1 MARIFDT
8 TCGDIYDTSTIMQ
21 FWDNAQPGGW
31 APRVIDNEP
40 GATGQCIVC
49 DGLSYS
55 SNGFLR
61 KVLPNTYT
69 RLIVGLRFKYS
80 ALPSYGA
87 RGVCVFWDA
96 FGTSLMDVQLFPDGS
111 LSLWRNGVQ
120 VGGSSAFT
128 PPGVIHANTWAHLGL
143 DITFSTTSGNAQ
155 MWVNS
160 VSRLNLTGVPTSANS
175 NPVSMFSIFRGGGS
189 PDDNPISYF
198 DDIYVNDTSGST
210 CNSFQGDL
218 QGLAFLPSG
227 VGQFTQWSIGG
238 SAPAATNWQSVDDV
252 APDGDTTFVS
262 AGSTGLKDTYG
273 VGNLP
278 SNVMEIVSVSTAL
291 YAKTDSAGSGAGA
304 KIAAVIGNGT
314 TTSTGTDFS
323 LNTGYAYGLQYYGTN
338 PLTATAWS
346 LTDWP
351 NIEVGQVRTS

>member
-1 MARIFDT
+1 
-8 TCGDIYDTSTIMQ
+8 
-21 FWDNAQPGGW
+21 
-31 APRVIDNEP
+31 
-40 GATGQCIVC
+40 
-49 DGLSYS
+49 
-55 SNGFLR
+55 
-61 KVLPNTYT
+61 
-69 RLIVGLRFKYS
+69 
-80 ALPSYGA
+80 
-87 RGVCVFWDA
+87 
-96 FGTSLMDVQLFPDGS
+96 
-111 LSLWRNGVQ
+111 
-120 VGGSSAFT
+120 
-128 PPGVIHANTWAHLGL
+128 
-143 DITFSTTSGNAQ
+143 
-155 MWVNS
+155 

-227 VGQFTQWSIGG
+227 MGQFTQWSIGG

-252 APDGDTTFVS
+252 APDGDTTFV
-262 AGSTGLKDTYG
+262 
-273 VGNLP
+273 
-278 SNVMEIVSVSTAL
+278 
-291 YAKTDSAGSGAGA
+291 SAGSGAGA